1 MAANVIMTRHELLSL
16 NVHRMSPWTAAAAA
30 AATSAQLY
38 TAFSS
43 SLATASGSW

>member
-1 MAANVIMTRHELLSL
+1 MAANVIMTSHESSSL
-16 NVHRMSPWTAAAAA
+16 KVHRMSPWTAA

-43 SLATASGSW
+43 SLATASGGW